1 MPVLRLVTPPAR
13 LRLVDNYARFN
24 DPTKWTTLRI
34 ITPPARFSVGRAAG
48 TVTLSGSVKNESNV
62 GLANRSVTVYGD
74 QGMTTRLGQGY
85 TDASGNFSISVNGGT
100 TQDFTVVVQGET
112 GENTQVFSW
121 VRKTV

>member
-24 DPTKWTTLRI
+24 DPSRWTTLRVI
-34 ITPPARFSVGRAAG
+34 APPARFSVGRSTG

-85 TDASGNFSISVNGGT
+85 TDASGNFSVQVNGGT
-100 TQDFTVVVQGET
+100 TQDFTVVAQGEI